1 MAERPSELDEQKLA
15 RIDENN
21 ETALTTEKADDGYL
35 TDLSAETFQSDV
47 ETAETSDDA
56 EQIRANIEETRAGM
70 SETIDAIQEKLSFG
84 NISEQVKDE
93 VSDYVSE
100 TIQTAKDTVYNVAVE
115 KAGIIMKYVNKG
127 IDEAADTQV
136 VKVVRQNPWALV
148 ALIGLGGG
156 ILLVRSFQK
165 KQSNKRYQ
173 RVYDYDRDD
182 ENYDS
187 DYSSKRSY
195 SSKRKKSRFSSAQE
209 TVSGAAGKVG
219 ETVSNAAG
227 TVSDSVSYAA
237 GAVSDTV
244 GGVASKAYQQ
254 VGNLGSHAQDFA
266 GTAQEQYEYYMDEN
280 PLAVGAVALA
290 LGAAVG
296 MAIPTTRVENKWMG
310 ATRDDLLEQAKE
322 TANDAVGKVQKVA
335 GQFAGQVTE
344 TVKAE
349 AKNQGLA

>member
-15 RIDENN
+15 IIDDNN
-21 ETALTTEKADDGYL
+21 ETALTTEKADDGTL
-35 TDLSAETFQSDV
+35 TDLSAETDSSDV
-47 ETAETSDDA
+47 ETDETSDDA

-84 NISEQVKDE
+84 NISEQVKGE

-100 TIQTAKDTVYNVAVE
+100 TIQTAKETVYDVAVE
-115 KAGIIMKYVNKG
+115 KAGIIMKYISKG

-173 RVYDYDRDD
+173 RVYDYDSDD
-182 ENYDS
+182 ENYER
-187 DYSSKRSY
+187 DYSSKK
-195 SSKRKKSRFSSAQE
+195 SKSMLSSAQE
-209 TVSGAAGKVG
+209 KVSGAAGKVG

-227 TVSDSVSYAA
+227 AVSNTVSSAA
-237 GAVSDTV
+237 GTVSDTV
-244 GGVASKAYQQ
+244 SGAASKAYEQ
-254 VGNLGSHAQDFA
+254 VGNLGSNVQDFA

-296 MAIPTTRVENKWMG
+296 MAIPTTRVENQWMG
-310 ATRDDLLEQAKE
+310 ATRDDLVQQAKE
-322 TANDAVGKVQKVA
+322 TAGGAVEKVQQVA

-344 TVKAE
+344 TVKTE

>member
-1 MAERPSELDEQKLA
+1 MAERPSELEEQALA
-15 RIDENN
+15 RVDENDN
-21 ETALTTEKADDGYL
+21 TALTTETADDGYL
-35 TDLSAETFQSDV
+35 KDLSTETDSSDG
-47 ETAETSDDA
+47 ETEETSDDT

-100 TIQTAKDTVYNVAVE
+100 TIQTAKDTVYNVIIE
-115 KAGIIMKYVNKG
+115 KAGEIMKYVTKG
-127 IDEAADTQV
+127 IDEAADTQI
-136 VKVVRQNPWALV
+136 VKTVRRNPMALV

-156 ILLVRSFQK
+156 ILLVRSYQK
-165 KQSNKRYQ
+165 KKPNYRY
-173 RVYDYDRDD
+173 RRDDYNDHDD
-182 ENYDS
+182 ENYER
-187 DYSSKRSY
+187 DYSSKS
-195 SSKRKKSRFSSAQE
+195 KKSMLSSAQDK
-209 TVSGAAGKVG
+209 VSGAAGKVG

-227 TVSDSVSYAA
+227 SVSDSVSYAA

-244 GGVASKAYQQ
+244 GGAASKAYEQ

-296 MAIPTTRVENKWMG
+296 MAFPATRVENQWMG
-310 ATRDDLLEQAKE
+310 AKRDDLLQQAKE
-322 TANDAVGKVQKVA
+322 TANDAVEKVQQVA
-335 GQFAGQVTE
+335 GQVAGQVTE

>member
-115 KAGIIMKYVNKG
+115 KAGIIMKYISKG
-127 IDEAADTQV
+127 IDEVADTEV
-136 VKVVRQNPWALV
+136 VKVIRRNPMPLV

-156 ILLVRSFQK
+156 ILLVTSFWK
-165 KQSNKRYQ
+165 KKPNKMYRYN
-173 RVYDYDRDD
+173 DDRDD

-187 DYSSKRSY
+187 DYSSKRSH